1 MGPPPG
7 SISLLAGINV
17 VLRDVQTRHVLL
29 TADLQMW
36 LSAAGTFEEAS
47 ENDAAGGRMYSQSV
61 LSSAGYPPSSSFKAL
76 I

>member
-1 MGPPPG
+1 MKVFMCPPPG

-36 LSAAGTFEEAS
+36 LTAAGTLEKGVRTMAPGSRTAFPVSAIV
-47 ENDAAGGRMYSQSV
+47 RY
-61 LSSAGYPPSSSFKAL
+61 LSAVTL
-76 I
+76 V

>member
-17 VLRDVQTRHVLL
+17 VLCDVQTRHVLL

-36 LSAAGTFEEAS
+36 PSAAGTFEAVS
-47 ENDAAGGRMYSQSV
+47 ENDFAGSRSV
-61 LSSAGYPPSSSFKAL
+61 LPVSA
-76 I
+76 IVR

>member
-1 MGPPPG
+1 MCPPPG

-36 LSAAGTFEEAS
+36 LSAAETFEEAS
-47 ENDAAGGRMYSQSV
+47 ENDVAGGRTV
-61 LSSAGYPPSSSFKAL
+61 LPVSAIVRWLSPVVLF
-76 I
+76 

>member
-36 LSAAGTFEEAS
+36 PSAAGTFEVS
-47 ENDAAGGRMYSQSV
+47 ENDFAGSRSV
-61 LSSAGYPPSSSFKAL
+61 LPVSA
-76 I
+76 IVR

>member
-1 MGPPPG
+1 MCPPPG

-36 LSAAGTFEEAS
+36 LSAAGTIEEAS
-47 ENDAAGGRMYSQSV
+47 ENHVAGGPHRAPSQCYRPLV
-61 LSSAGYPPSSSFKAL
+61 VPRHPLLRP
-76 I
+76 

>member
-1 MGPPPG
+1 MCPPPG

-36 LSAAGTFEEAS
+36 LSAAGTCEEAG
-47 ENDAAGGRMYSQSV
+47 EDDVAGSRTVLPSQCYRPLV
-61 LSSAGYPPSSSFKAL
+61 IRVTLV
-76 I
+76 